1 MGSGDEGDRG
11 RLPPREQRV
20 PDPDELRKRFFFHKP
35 RDDDA
40 VRRHEKV
47 SQLTYDLA
55 CALCATCPPGR
66 NLSLALTALEDV
78 RMRANAAIA
87 VDDPRP

>member
-1 MGSGDEGDRG
+1 MGNGTEGNAD
-11 RLPPREQRV
+11 EQRPRAARP
-20 PDPDELRKRFFFHKP
+20 PDPDELRKRFFFRKP
-35 RDDDA
+35 RDQQAID
-40 VRRHEKV
+40 RHEKV
-47 SQLTYDLA
+47 SELTYELA
-55 CALCATCPPGR
+55 CMLCSFCPPGR